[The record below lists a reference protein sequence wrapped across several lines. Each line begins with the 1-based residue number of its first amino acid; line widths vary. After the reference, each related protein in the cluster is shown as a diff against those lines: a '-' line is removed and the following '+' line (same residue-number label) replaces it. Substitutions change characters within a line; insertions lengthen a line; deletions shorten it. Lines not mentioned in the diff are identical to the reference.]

1 MLTGCV
7 VGKDAKDLFFE
18 VKGVLEEMARSC
30 HMEDITL
37 EKIEKPV
44 WADVNG
50 YLNILKDGEIIGSMG
65 LLSLQVMNAAK
76 IKRCNVCMFEVNSD
90 KFVALDSRENV
101 YERLSELPLVEKDLS
116 ILVDEDVKWI
126 DIHDSIKKFVKEVEF
141 VDEYHGDQVPAGKK
155 SITLKVKILNEGTTM
170 TSEEINSKTNHIL
183 KVLNKTCGAELRT
196 E

>member
-1 MLTGCV
+1 
-7 VGKDAKDLFFE
+7 
-18 VKGVLEEMARSC
+18 
-30 HMEDITL
+30 
-37 EKIEKPV
+37 
-44 WADVNG
+44 
-50 YLNILKDGEIIGSMG
+50 MG